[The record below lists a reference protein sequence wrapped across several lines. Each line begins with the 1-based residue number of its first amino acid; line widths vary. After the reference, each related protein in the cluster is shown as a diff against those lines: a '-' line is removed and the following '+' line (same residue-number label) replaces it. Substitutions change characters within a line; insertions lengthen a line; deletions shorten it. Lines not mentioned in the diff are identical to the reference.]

1 MAWSDRSPRERPS
14 VDLEDTRD
22 LLTRRG
28 RVQPFAHVAWLQPV
42 SARLVGVD
50 SVELITRVFVDAR
63 DLDVYTQIV
72 HIKAK
77 FLLGRIHVQSFR
89 CMHVILF

>member
-1 MAWSDRSPRERPS
+1 MAWSDRSPRDRPC

-42 SARLVGVD
+42 SARLDGLELVK
-50 SVELITRVFVDAR
+50 LITRVFVDAR
-63 DLDVYTQIV
+63 DLDVHTQIV
-72 HIKAK
+72 HIRA
-77 FLLGRIHVQSFR
+77 
-89 CMHVILF
+89 